1 MRLLIFLI
9 KWGFPLLLITDLSSE
24 LLESEFLL
32 NISRTLR
39 IILLALFIR
48 ENLRYFHLIKKFYF
62 FWYFFLFNLV
72 LFIYLF
78 TDEVF
83 LDGFWMY
90 SKTLFWTLGLNVLY
104 VYNKKNIFIANDF
117 LKVIKKVIFVAF
129 FFTVLFYLRGDL
141 ESEYNVAAYLVL
153 FMYPYLLLSTNGYK
167 KNMIYVLFS
176 SLAILIT
183 LKRGAMLAF
192 AVSNIIYYLGTLFN
206 TFSIKKLFNGTILL
220 CFMLLIPL
228 YLINNQLSSQNQ
240 GRFESDQFDIN
251 NSNAGSGR
259 IGMYTSL
266 YEGWITSDNIFFG
279 LGNRQDFLR
288 FKDSIGTFAHS
299 DIFGFLYNFGL
310 LGISLILLLYFK
322 LIRFYYII
330 KKKDKQN
337 ASIILS
343 VLAIFILI
351 NLYSGMLTG
360 STNPIYF
367 FSILAYLQIKNE
379 TKKSTYINKSA

>member
-39 IILLALFIR
+39 IIILVLFII
-48 ENLRYFHLIKKFYF
+48 ENLRCFRLAKKYYFY
-62 FWYFFLFNLV
+62 WYFFLFNVV

-83 LDGFWMY
+83 LDGFWIY

-104 VYNKKNIFIANDF
+104 VYHKKNIFTANDF
-117 LKVIKKVIFVAF
+117 LKVIKKVIFISF
-129 FFTVLFYLRGDL
+129 FFTALFYLNGNL
-141 ESEYNVAAYLVL
+141 ENEYNVAAYLVL
-153 FMYPYLLLSTNGYK
+153 FMYPFLLLNTNGYK

-176 SLAILIT
+176 ALSILIT

-192 AVSNIIYYLGTLFN
+192 AVSNVIYYLGILFSN
-206 TFSIKKLFNGTILL
+206 FSIKKSINGIIIL
-220 CFMLLIPL
+220 CFIILIPS
-228 YLINNQLSSQNQ
+228 YLIKNKESGQDQD
-240 GRFESDQFDIN
+240 RFESNQFDIN
-251 NSNAGSGR
+251 NNSAGSGR
-259 IGMYTSL
+259 IGMYTNL
-266 YEGWITSDNIFFG
+266 YMGWITSDNIFIG
-279 LGNRQDFLR
+279 RGNRQDFLR
-288 FKDSIGTFAHS
+288 FKSTKGTYAHS

-322 LIRFYYII
+322 LIKFYYRI
-330 KKKDKQN
+330 KKKNKQN
-337 ASIILS
+337 ANIILS
-343 VLAIFILI
+343 VLAIFILV
-351 NLYSGMLTG
+351 NLYSGMLVG

-367 FSILAYLQIKNE
+367 FSVLAYLQITNE
-379 TKKSTYINKSA
+379 TKKSTNIN

>member
-1 MRLLIFLI
+1 M
-9 KWGFPLLLITDLSSE
+9 LLITDLSSE

-83 LDGFWMY
+83 FDGFWMF

-104 VYNKKNIFIANDF
+104 VYNKKNIFTANDF
-117 LKVIKKVIFVAF
+117 LKVIKKVIFISF
-129 FFTVLFYLRGDL
+129 FFTALFYLNGNL

-153 FMYPYLLLSTNGYK
+153 FMYPFLLLSTNGYK
-167 KNMIYVLFS
+167 KNMFYVLLS
-176 SLAILIT
+176 VLSILLT
-183 LKRGAMLAF
+183 LKRGAILAF
-192 AVSNIIYYLGTLFN
+192 AVSNIIYYLGILFN
-206 TFSIKKLFNGTILL
+206 SFSIKKSFKGIILL
-220 CFMLLIPL
+220 CFMVLITL
-228 YLINNQLSSQNQ
+228 FLINNQQSGQDQ

-251 NSNAGSGR
+251 NNSAGSGR
-259 IGMYTSL
+259 IGMYTGL
-266 YEGWITSDNIFFG
+266 YIGWITSDNIFIG
-279 LGNRQDFLR
+279 RGNRQDFLR
-288 FKDSIGTFAHS
+288 FKSTKGTYAHS

-322 LIRFYYII
+322 LIRFYYRI
-330 KKKDKQN
+330 KKKNKED
-337 ASIILS
+337 AIIILS
-343 VLAIFILI
+343 LLAIFVLI
-351 NLYSGMLTG
+351 NLYSGMLIG
-360 STNPIYF
+360 STNTIYF
-367 FSILAYLQIKNE
+367 FSILAYLKFKN
-379 TKKSTYINKSA
+379 I